1 MKPKNNRFAF
11 SIVIA
16 ISLIIFSFLPSTGV
30 NKKDEFPL
38 NDPPFWSRLV
48 SQYLKDDLWEN
59 GEAYDAANVLMIPM
73 FYSFYSEDDEKI
85 NEFSAHFG
93 RFLNSNCSGFLDIDH
108 SEELNRLQ
116 YLYLMS
122 RFFAMA
128 SQNQKEYLIPQGL
141 PEYVRNEI
149 AILWSEKPAKWY
161 GGMIFDGGV
170 VDRLNWK
177 LSQDETEKKYYKA
190 IADHELF
197 LFAIAADIRIY
208 DIYLNRDN
216 DPLITEILDYS
227 YRTMKQYG
235 KHIENDGWTFQP
247 GIWSDHGDY
256 LYAGN
261 YEINENMQPLP
272 VDGIAEDSS
281 HSHRWPV
288 WLMSLADA
296 SCSDNERYNYYL
308 DLRDK
313 LENQFFNKVVVLP
326 NDDFSC
332 YRMNNFMDGNNGV
345 YRYGY
350 ATQGANNGY
359 GPYELSGTLI
369 AGWWGFSVPKGQ
381 INCIKKLRDV
391 FLWLIM

>member
-16 ISLIIFSFLPSTGV
+16 ISLIIFSFLPSAGV

-59 GEAYDAANVLMIPM
+59 GEAYDAANALMIPM

-93 RFLNSNCSGFLDIDH
+93 RFLSSNCPGFLDINH

-177 LSQDETEKKYYKA
+177 LSQDETEKNIIKPS
-190 IADHELF
+190 
-197 LFAIAADIRIY
+197 RITNCFC
-208 DIYLNRDN
+208 LRL
-216 DPLITEILDYS
+216 PPIL
-227 YRTMKQYG
+227 
-235 KHIENDGWTFQP
+235 E
-247 GIWSDHGDY
+247 
-256 LYAGN
+256 
-261 YEINENMQPLP
+261 
-272 VDGIAEDSS
+272 
-281 HSHRWPV
+281 
-288 WLMSLADA
+288 
-296 SCSDNERYNYYL
+296 
-308 DLRDK
+308 
-313 LENQFFNKVVVLP
+313 
-326 NDDFSC
+326 
-332 YRMNNFMDGNNGV
+332 FM
-345 YRYGY
+345 
-350 ATQGANNGY
+350 
-359 GPYELSGTLI
+359 I
-369 AGWWGFSVPKGQ
+369 F
-381 INCIKKLRDV
+381 I
-391 FLWLIM
+391 